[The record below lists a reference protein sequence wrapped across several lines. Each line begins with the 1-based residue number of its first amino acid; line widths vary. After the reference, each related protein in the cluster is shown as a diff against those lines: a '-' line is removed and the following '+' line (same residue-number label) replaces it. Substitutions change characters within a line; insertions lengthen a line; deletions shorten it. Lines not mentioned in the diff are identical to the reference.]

1 MAAQMQAFAP
11 PNMSPT
17 PAARQPSQQIHS
29 IPAQNTVEAWCQTYG
44 LGAEEC
50 QSLIKLDFKVGDKL
64 DALSDTIWEW
74 AAVPPLRRIRILDA
88 YTASKERAT
97 SN

>member
-1 MAAQMQAFAP
+1 MAAQMQAFAAP
-11 PNMSPT
+11 SMSPS
-17 PAARQPSQQIHS
+17 PAAHQPSQQIHS

-44 LGAEEC
+44 LGPEEC

-64 DALSDTIWEW
+64 DALSDTIWER
-74 AAVPPLRRIRILDA
+74 AAVPPLRRIRILEA
-88 YTASKERAT
+88 YSASKERAS